1 MRATF
6 TTSHHPQ
13 IVHENVH
20 GAFLV
25 LVLLGPSAPKLLVPT
40 VRVRA
45 HRSHDFHLCSRK
57 NSFQL
62 DFISGKRD
70 ALLVTT
76 RRSPLEITQQR
87 RLSRRLIFRAR
98 EDDDDE
104 DDDDD
109 DDEEEEE
116 AHVIC
121 AFFFFFPFK
130 SFFGA
135 FFFDQYETLKL
146 RLFEHS

>member
-25 LVLLGPSAPKLLVPT
+25 LVFLGPSAPKLLVPT

-45 HRSHDFHLCSRK
+45 HRFHDFYLFSEK

-62 DFISGKRD
+62 VFVSGKRD

-76 RRSPLEITQQR
+76 RRSPLEITQQHR
-87 RLSRRLIFRAR
+87 FSRRLIFRAR
-98 EDDDDE
+98 EDDEDDE
-104 DDDDD
+104 DD

-116 AHVIC
+116 EEAHVIR
-121 AFFFFFPFK
+121 AFFFAFKNGLLSVFF
-130 SFFGA
+130 S
-135 FFFDQYETLKL
+135 
-146 RLFEHS
+146 R

>member
-62 DFISGKRD
+62 DFVSGKRD

-87 RLSRRLIFRAR
+87 RLSRRLVFRAR
-98 EDDDDE
+98 EDDDEDDE
-104 DDDDD
+104 DDDEE
-109 DDEEEEE
+109 EEEEE

-121 AFFFFFPFK
+121 AFFFL
-130 SFFGA
+130 SF
-135 FFFDQYETLKL
+135 
-146 RLFEHS
+146 

>member
-62 DFISGKRD
+62 DFVSGKRD

-87 RLSRRLIFRAR
+87 RLSRRLVFRAR
-98 EDDDDE
+98 EDDDE

-109 DDEEEEE
+109 DEEEEEEE

-121 AFFFFFPFK
+121 AFFFSFLLKAFSERFFLFK
-130 SFFGA
+130 M
-135 FFFDQYETLKL
+135 
-146 RLFEHS
+146 